1 VFTHHPTST
10 KHKKL
15 QLLPWLS
22 ISKGVPL
29 LQEAGHQLRGE
40 GVQTALLGRRI
51 IWKRVIHSIAID
63 SCLFLNADR
72 KTKQSKICLRLM
84 PGSAAKG

>member
-1 VFTHHPTST
+1 VFTHHPTSA

-22 ISKGVPL
+22 IRKGVPL

-40 GVQTALLGRRI
+40 ESKLPSWAGRSFG
-51 IWKRVIHSIAID
+51 RVIHSIAID

-84 PGSAAKG
+84 PGTAAKG